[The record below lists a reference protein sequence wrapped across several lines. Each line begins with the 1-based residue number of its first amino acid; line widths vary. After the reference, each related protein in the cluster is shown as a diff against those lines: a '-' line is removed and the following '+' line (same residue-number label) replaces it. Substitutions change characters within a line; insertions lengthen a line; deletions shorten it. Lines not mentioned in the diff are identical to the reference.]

1 VEPANVPPVPRA
13 GDAPAVVWVIYGD
26 GSIWG
31 AYDERVRAES
41 SFRSPLHEPH
51 TLALYARVP
60 DAATLD
66 ARIAAVERMDEAVRL
81 LAQVLDGTPFGAS
94 AAQALIGEI
103 EGTIGG
109 HDETVRELLTDLRA
123 ARDASGRDV
132 ASGNPSPEQAP

>member
-1 VEPANVPPVPRA
+1 MTTPNVPRA

-66 ARIAAVERMDEAVRL
+66 ARIATFERFLRHMAHADGAAGQEEREAWS
-81 LAQVLDGTPFGAS
+81 AS
-94 AAQALIGEI
+94 AAEAIR
-103 EGTIGG
+103 
-109 HDETVRELLTDLRA
+109 ETVAALASDLRA
-123 ARDASGRDV
+123 ARDASGRD
-132 ASGNPSPEQAP
+132 AHG